1 MPAPLETPA
10 FGPEAGGAIEMGEIS
25 ET

>member
-1 MPAPLETPA
+1 MPPVLETPA